1 MPQPQ
6 LLLVDDEP
14 EIAFILQRLAR
25 RANQQAV
32 TCVDAESAWSF
43 LESVQTGSSPRPD
56 LVLLDVNLP
65 GMSGVDLC
73 RKMKACAALST
84 IAVAMFSH
92 PSRLEDL
99 QAGLD
104 AGADF
109 FIAKELLCQPSAWAQ
124 RVSEILEGRDGR
136 KVPESLGLQHVHVDA
151 PSWGGWLDCINQAFQ
166 SAPLRALDGE
176 LLDLLIRHAARRIGL
191 ESPPFWW
198 SSIVP
203 GLDVSRL
210 GTAVSIRTD
219 VQTFTTAVAEVLW
232 RVSGSATSRPL
243 YDALDSPSRLR

>member
-14 EIAFILQRLAR
+14 EIAFILQRLAQR
-25 RANQQAV
+25 SNQQAS

-43 LESVQTGSSPRPD
+43 LQSVQTGSSPRPD

-65 GMSGVDLC
+65 GTSGVDLC
-73 RKMKACAALST
+73 RKMKACAALS
-84 IAVAMFSH
+84 AVPVAMFSH
-92 PSRLEDL
+92 PSRLGDL

-124 RVSEILEGRDGR
+124 RVFEILGGTDGR
-136 KVPESLGLQHVHVDA
+136 KVPESLIFQNVHVDA

-176 LLDLLIRHAARRIGL
+176 LLDLLVRHAARRIGL
-191 ESPPFWW
+191 ETPPVWW
-198 SSIVP
+198 SSAGP

-210 GTAVSIRTD
+210 GTAASVRMD
-219 VQTFTTAVAEVLW
+219 VQTFTTVVADVLW
-232 RVSGSATSRPL
+232 RVSGNATSQPL